1 MNFFLN
7 ELLPDQRNANW
18 IATSAVTFR
27 LQRHADHHLASSRPY
42 QVRTCTS
49 IAMLSWGN
57 VKAWRCSGG
66 ACRFFEM
73 DKMHC
78 CSERHLLQRGPGR
91 APAAAH
97 PHLRSRAGV
106 VRCAGAQ
113 GCRRGAAAAGKLPGH
128 GHPGERASSGA
139 VWEN

>member
-1 MNFFLN
+1 MLN

-66 ACRFFEM
+66 ACRFLEWTRCTAVVS
-73 DKMHC
+73 DIC
-78 CSERHLLQRGPGR
+78 CSEAL
-91 APAAAH
+91 
-97 PHLRSRAGV
+97 
-106 VRCAGAQ
+106 
-113 GCRRGAAAAGKLPGH
+113 
-128 GHPGERASSGA
+128 GERRQRRILT
-139 VWEN
+139 